1 MKYRIFGKKQVFW
14 LIMALI
20 WLTVIVTVVV
30 LTATKRVNAGARRV
44 PVYCVD
50 RADKTISLTFNAAW
64 GDETTDEILNILREN
79 GVKATFFFVGTFA
92 ESYPESVKKIANEG
106 HEIANHSMRHRDP
119 TEQDEKALRKDIS
132 DCSDLLYSL
141 TGIKPALYRAPAGV
155 YNNEAIEA
163 AGELGLT
170 AVQWSADSIDWK
182 DPTPERIRERIM
194 NKTKPGAILLFHLGK
209 ENTAQAL
216 PGIIEALKNE
226 GYTFVTV
233 SGLLPEGE
241 RYVDAQGV
249 MHAV

>member
-1 MKYRIFGKKQVFW
+1 MKYKVFGKKQVFW
-14 LIMALI
+14 AIMALL
-20 WLTVIVTVVV
+20 WLAVIVTVVV

-50 RADKTISLTFNAAW
+50 RADKTVSLTFNAAW
-64 GDETTDEILNILREN
+64 GDETTDEILDILREK

-92 ESYPESVKKIANEG
+92 QNSPESVKKIANEG

-119 TEQDEKALRKDIS
+119 ADQDYKALLTDIS
-132 DCSDLLYSL
+132 DCSDLLFSL
-141 TGIKPALYRAPAGV
+141 TGVKPALYRAPAGA

-182 DPTPERIRERIM
+182 DPAPEKIRERIM

-216 PGIIEALKNE
+216 PGIIETLFE
-226 GYTFVTV
+226 DGYTFVTV
-233 SGLLPEGE
+233 SELLPEGE
-241 RYVDAQGV
+241 TYIDSNGV
-249 MHAV
+249 MHAT